1 MNRWNLCESISR
13 RDLLKATGAG
23 LIGLALGPSALAQL
37 VVREQGESHCL
48 VVVFLRGGADGLNW
62 VIPAFE
68 DEYYRARPSIGI
80 RQRDS
85 LEYDGKFRLHAAMSA
100 LRPWLESGELQM
112 THACGSGDQTRSH
125 FSAMSLM
132 ERGLFR
138 PESQFEGWLSTYLRM
153 TERESAA
160 LRAVA
165 IGSVLPESLTGSSA
179 LALESLDRLRLESDD
194 ESALRQLR
202 ELYREDAS
210 AVGAS
215 GDRLFRALDRL
226 KSLNNGSYRPAQ
238 GAKYPTSDLAEG
250 LRQVAMLIK
259 SGVGIE
265 VAALDRGNWDTH
277 VAQGS
282 TDGWFAGNVADVA
295 QSLAAFATDLGDHRK
310 HVTVVVQ
317 TEFGRRLHENV
328 ALGTDHGRGSI
339 MMVLG
344 AAGPVRVR
352 GDWPG
357 LREQDLDEVGDL
369 RVANDYRLVLAEV
382 LRDRLGQ
389 PLAADALLRGPGT
402 TKA

>member
-1 MNRWNLCESISR
+1 
-13 RDLLKATGAG
+13 
-23 LIGLALGPSALAQL
+23 
-37 VVREQGESHCL
+37 
-48 VVVFLRGGADGLNW
+48 
-62 VIPAFE
+62 
-68 DEYYRARPSIGI
+68 
-80 RQRDS
+80 
-85 LEYDGKFRLHAAMSA
+85 
-100 LRPWLESGELQM
+100 
-112 THACGSGDQTRSH
+112 
-125 FSAMSLM
+125 
-132 ERGLFR
+132 
-138 PESQFEGWLSTYLRM
+138 M

-194 ESALRQLR
+194 EGALRELR
-202 ELYREDAS
+202 ELYRQDAS

-226 KSLNNGSYRPAQ
+226 KSLNNGNYRPAS
-238 GAKYPTSDLAEG
+238 GAEYPTSDLAEG

-389 PLAADALLRGPGT
+389 PLAADVLLRGPGT